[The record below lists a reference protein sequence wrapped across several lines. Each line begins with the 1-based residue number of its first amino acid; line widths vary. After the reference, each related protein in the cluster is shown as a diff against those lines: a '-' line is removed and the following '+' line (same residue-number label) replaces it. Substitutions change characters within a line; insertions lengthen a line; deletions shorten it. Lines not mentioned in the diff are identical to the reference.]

1 MEGCV
6 HWLHH
11 FILWHV
17 LAMEDA
23 NLLNPWWKGSIL
35 SPLYISPSYPP
46 PIGQLSGELQSSYRL
61 RSERNKSAYQLW
73 IQGVSQLNLDY
84 SATQG
89 VEANY
94 EEISM
99 LYALPKLTMILM
111 YLILI
116 VHSLRNSYKNYTLT
130 QCRIVVTMAFLCMHQ
145 RGHTCMHAAVTSVYT
160 SCKCMDTLLNLF
172 LATSSVCNLCVPCWI
187 LSFMLLNVFQ
197 GVLNNSVYRDQLGY
211 DTKSMQTSVQ
221 SGVIR
226 KLNRILAAVVSSWV
240 VYACA

>member
-1 MEGCV
+1 MCS
-6 HWLHH
+6 
-11 FILWHV
+11 
-17 LAMEDA
+17 LAASLYSMTCSCYGRCKFVK
-23 NLLNPWWKGSIL
+23 PIWWKGSIL

-99 LYALPKLTMILM
+99 LRVLPKLTMILM

-116 VHSLRNSYKNYTLT
+116 VHSLRNSYKNYIDPMQNCCDYGFSLY
-130 QCRIVVTMAFLCMHQ
+130 MHQ

-172 LATSSVCNLCVPCWI
+172 LAVVCVICVVPVE
-187 LSFMLLNVFQ
+187 F
-197 GVLNNSVYRDQLGY
+197 
-211 DTKSMQTSVQ
+211 
-221 SGVIR
+221 
-226 KLNRILAAVVSSWV
+226 
-240 VYACA
+240 